1 MKSVHLLPGRSQL
14 HHLVSDQDDIGK
26 TNLIQALR
34 HSHRVWSHNC
44 PLSPA
49 LLTLE
54 VMKFRYLYL
63 AAAIAFLVAAVIE
76 FRAPR
81 NLTAALLD
89 AAAGIIFLFLG
100 AGPQR
105 TKS

>member
-1 MKSVHLLPGRSQL
+1 
-14 HHLVSDQDDIGK
+14 
-26 TNLIQALR
+26 
-34 HSHRVWSHNC
+34 
-44 PLSPA
+44 
-49 LLTLE
+49 
-54 VMKFRYLYL
+54 MKFRYLYL
-63 AAAIAFLVAAVIE
+63 VAAIAFLVAAVIE

-89 AAAGIIFLFLG
+89 AAAGAIFLFLG

>member
-1 MKSVHLLPGRSQL
+1 
-14 HHLVSDQDDIGK
+14 
-26 TNLIQALR
+26 
-34 HSHRVWSHNC
+34 
-44 PLSPA
+44 

-54 VMKFRYLYL
+54 VMKSRYLYL
-63 AAAIAFLVAAVIE
+63 AAALAFLVAAVIE

-81 NLTAALLD
+81 KLTPALLD
-89 AAAGIIFLFLG
+89 VAAGAIFLFLG